1 MERLVKGDIVT
12 LNFPFSDLSGFKKRP
27 ALVVS
32 TLRGDDVILCQITT
46 KDARSDE
53 YAIDLSNDNFI
64 EGKLP
69 RNDCL
74 IRVNRLF
81 TGDKQ
86 IILKKSGKIKKQKLD
101 EVREKL
107 KEIIS
112 N

>member
-12 LNFPFSDLSGFKKRP
+12 LNFPFTDLSGFKKRP
-27 ALVVS
+27 ALVIS
-32 TLRGDDVILCQITT
+32 SLRGDDVILCQITT
-46 KDARSDE
+46 KDVRNDE
-53 YAIDLSNDNFI
+53 YAISLTNDNFVS
-64 EGKLP
+64 GNLP

-74 IRVNRLF
+74 IRTNRLF

-86 IILKKSGKIKKQKLD
+86 IILKKSGRIEDKKLF
-101 EVREKL
+101 EVKEKL

>member
-12 LNFPFSDLSGFKKRP
+12 LNFPFTDLSGFKKRP

-32 TLRGDDVILCQITT
+32 TLRGDDIILCQITT
-46 KDARSDE
+46 KDSRNDE
-53 YAIDLSNDNFI
+53 YAIELTNNDFI
-64 EGKLP
+64 SGSLP
-69 RNDCL
+69 IDECL

-86 IILKKSGKIKKQKLD
+86 IILKKSGRIVDEKLF
-101 EVREKL
+101 EAKEKL